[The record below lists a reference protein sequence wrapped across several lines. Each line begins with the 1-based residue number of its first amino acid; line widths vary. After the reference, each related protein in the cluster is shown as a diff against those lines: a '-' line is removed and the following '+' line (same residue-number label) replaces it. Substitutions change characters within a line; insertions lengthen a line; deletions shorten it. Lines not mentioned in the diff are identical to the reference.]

1 MRIAFVVNDIQT
13 ERTNYTTTHLA
24 MTAVNLGHE
33 VYYISVGDFMLNL
46 DDHTYAHASVAPAKN
61 HRSARVFLKELKE
74 LQEHAD
80 KQIICIDELN
90 VLMLRNDPAEDAIN
104 RPWARRAAINFG
116 RFAQQHGV
124 LVLNDPTGL
133 DRAFTK
139 LYLKNL
145 PQWVYPRTIV
155 TRDKE
160 DIKSFIKSEAGYAV
174 LKPLFGSGGRGVFV
188 VRPQDEPNLN
198 QMIESDMRDGY
209 IIAQEFL
216 PAAVKGDTR
225 LFALNGEP
233 LVCNG
238 HIAAI
243 HRQRHEGDHD
253 IRSNMSA
260 GGHAVKANVTDEMIN
275 LVTAVRPFLLENG
288 IFLAGLDIVDN
299 KILEIN
305 VHSPGGMYGAGNLEG
320 VNFFVEVITLIEN
333 KLSNH

>member
-13 ERTNYTTTHLA
+13 ERTDYTTTHLA
-24 MTAVNLGHE
+24 MTALNLGHE

-46 DDHTYAHASVAPAKN
+46 DDHTYAHASIAPAKK
-61 HRSARVFLKELKE
+61 HRSAQIFLKEL
-74 LQEHAD
+74 QDHAV

-90 VLMLRNDPAEDAIN
+90 VLMLRNDPAEDAIT

-124 LVLNDPTGL
+124 LVLNDPNGL

-139 LYLKNL
+139 MYLKNL
-145 PQWVYPRTIV
+145 PQWVYPRTII

-160 DIKSFIKSEAGYAV
+160 DIKSFIKSESGYAV

-216 PAAVKGDTR
+216 PAGVKGDTR
-225 LFALNGEP
+225 LFTLNAEP
-233 LVCNG
+233 LICKG

-253 IRSNMSA
+253 IRSNLSA
-260 GGHAVKANVTDEMIN
+260 GGYAVKADVTDEMIN
-275 LVTAVRPFLLENG
+275 LVTAIKPFLLENG

-305 VHSPGGMYGAGNLEG
+305 VHSPGGMNSAGNLEG
-320 VNFFVEVITLIEN
+320 VNFLVEVISSIEN
-333 KLSNH
+333 RVNNP